1 MISLKDFLIKYT
13 AVSEKFINEYYRFYE
28 LCEKNKFGISI
39 EYVANYLGIKDIS
52 DFCERLKDNYILRE
66 DYIIVKLKRKLE
78 KNVKNTFYFLSFDG
92 FEKVCMQS
100 KTKKGKEVR
109 DYFILLRKFID
120 YYKDHF
126 SQKIIDLT
134 KNNKYVYIL
143 LVNKDKDIFKVGRTN
158 DIRKRLYSY
167 STGRDKHPDIKFIM
181 IIEDP
186 KLIEKCT
193 NIFLKQHN
201 YKNKKELYKIDFD
214 LLKKIVFKCA
224 EIKKGLE
231 DSFKSFKSGKFNE
244 DDHDA
249 YIVYNEVDHVDQN
262 DNVIGYE
269 KEMRIKKMDYK
280 SNNIKK
286 SKSKVRSKTKSK
298 SKK

>member
-1 MISLKDFLIKYT
+1 MLSLKEFLIKYT
-13 AVSEKFINEYYRFYE
+13 AISEKFINAYYKFYE
-28 LCEKNKFGISI
+28 LCENNRFGIDG
-39 EYVANYLGIKDIS
+39 ELVAKFLNMENEKKFY
-52 DFCERLKDNYILRE
+52 ERLKDNYILRE

-158 DIRKRLYSY
+158 DIRKRLYAY
-167 STGRDKHPDIKFIM
+167 STGRDMHPDIKFIM

-193 NIFLKQHN
+193 NIFLKQYN

-224 EIKKGLE
+224 EIKKGIE
-231 DSFKSFKSGKFNE
+231 DSFKSGKFNE

-269 KEMRIKKMDYK
+269 KEMKIKKMDYK
-280 SNNIKK
+280 SNNSKK
-286 SKSKVRSKTKSK
+286 SKTKSK
-298 SKK
+298 SKSKSKK